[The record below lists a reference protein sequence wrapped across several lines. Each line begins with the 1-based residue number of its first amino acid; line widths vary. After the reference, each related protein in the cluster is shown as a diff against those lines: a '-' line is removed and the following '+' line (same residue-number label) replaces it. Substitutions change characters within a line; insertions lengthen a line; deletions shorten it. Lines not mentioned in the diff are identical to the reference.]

1 MSLYESMTKKELFD
15 ICEELNISFY
25 KSKNKP
31 ELIKLINEKL
41 IQLKPR
47 KSKQPIQ
54 PIVPIEDRVEI
65 LEDDEDEQVEQEEK
79 EKDCQISDNL
89 NDILN
94 DKFNNINISEPIFEP
109 IFEPIVETKNYVIE
123 TSEER
128 LKKIYEDKINNMYLS
143 LHKANMRAL
152 NIQFQSRAMFP
163 VAVYN
168 NLEALKKRISICIV

>member
-1 MSLYESMTKKELFD
+1 MTKKELFD

-94 DKFNNINISEPIFEP
+94 DKFNNIKISEP

-128 LKKIYEDKINNMYLS
+128 LKKMYETKMDGMYLL